1 MEGYTEFYISCNPP
15 LLPNGVSLIIT
26 DLMKELESM
35 VIEVLYE
42 PEIPWFKFITSVE
55 HRLEVSRWMH
65 SRLDSLLTAEA
76 GEVDANQGESD
87 LEFKGRSDIEILTET
102 PHIVS
107 YPEFQDILKDILQ
120 EYEPFRYPEHL
131 KPLPYKTVWQCPELF
146 EGVTVTKLL
155 SKYKLLWPS
164 SSGEPSIEDLG
175 ELTKCQISHNLQGS
189 LLYIGSN
196 EDAGA
201 INTTTRKLDIL
212 SSLMDTPLATTSHM
226 LFTETSNPTRLCYR
240 WLTHT
245 GLSKLTYVDPTGSE
259 RNQEYDRI
267 AGAVALR
274 IETVNSSGHSVPDS
288 TVYPIGPKTST
299 NWQTEFTPFSGYTYG
314 NKRSGTTAISQHKR
328 PHQCSQPHLL
338 DKVGNQAKK
347 FHKSIGCYPFT
358 SNAQTSTKDSAQAAD
373 TIPSTEYPISHG
385 AEHETPAVP
394 IVAGNTFNLQT
405 LQSHLPVTG
414 KSNLSPEEIR
424 TWLDKTGSMDSCPS
438 STGEESDHEGSA
450 NEASQK
456 LPQTPN
462 PALKPPE
469 LQLDGLGDILSLA
482 QASGAQTSA
491 PSAQRLPSHNL
502 LGLQDDEVGNPV
514 PVVVQTRDR
523 QPSNLMDAVDDPIN
537 MPILGEILYPTRH
550 KDQRGTAMAQNPSA
564 EIVFGRQDD
573 RPRDLFE
580 TMRQQA
586 PAPVSS
592 WANIASSKKP
602 TKEEE
607 HRNFGRNVPVKVV
620 TDGRPK
626 AYGTGEKEPA
636 RLDGSSA
643 QVASG
648 VGNTPKRRT
657 QQQVQTDETKCR
669 GSRPNLAPQSSRIVP
684 GMDMPVL
691 DHVDCSKIAVQAE
704 AKLRELMQV
713 VQVVPGKIIV
723 KADFGRLCLKGES
736 PSLVNNGQEP
746 FWSASEVNK
755 TLNSKML
762 DVGFYPILSTSGE
775 EANLIPQL
783 FGGRAS
789 WLPTNKQ
796 TFYEFLCVG
805 ETATAPLVIRVDA
818 DTFRHE
824 CLALPQ
830 ELSQAYVH
838 CTQRAWDV
846 KFSVSRI
853 DMGRITKGF
862 EELAASLVRSMDI
875 KTNEIG
881 EIVIEAEPTS
891 SSGWYI
897 DRVRIHHEANYRN
910 GGRGPSRLTITMTRL
925 VERFPGIIRDKFRGQ
940 SVPAAPSRGGQL
952 AQWFEASVSS
962 MRVDEVMQENSRL
975 EFGEKTRWTP
985 ETLDRQDALKAI
997 CEPALRMVSQMD
1009 QVGKSNENGHGPR
1022 TDRQA
1027 YDAVEDMKERNK
1039 NNFFW

>member
-1 MEGYTEFYISCNPP
+1 MEGYAEFYISCNPP
-15 LLPNGVSLIIT
+15 LLPNGVSLIIA

-55 HRLEVSRWMH
+55 HQLEVSRWMH
-65 SRLDSLLTAEA
+65 SRLDNLLTAEA
-76 GEVDANQGESD
+76 GEVDANQDESD

-107 YPEFQDILKDILQ
+107 YPELQDILKDILQ

-131 KPLPYKTVWQCPELF
+131 KPLPYKT
-146 EGVTVTKLL
+146 
-155 SKYKLLWPS
+155 
-164 SSGEPSIEDLG
+164 
-175 ELTKCQISHNLQGS
+175 
-189 LLYIGSN
+189 
-196 EDAGA
+196 DA
-201 INTTTRKLDIL
+201 
-212 SSLMDTPLATTSHM
+212 PLATTSHM
-226 LFTETSNPTRLCYR
+226 LFTEISNPTRLCYR

-299 NWQTEFTPFSGYTYG
+299 NWQTEFTPFSGYT
-314 NKRSGTTAISQHKR
+314 

-338 DKVGNQAKK
+338 DKVGNQGKK
-347 FHKSIGCYPFT
+347 LNKPTVCYPHT
-358 SNAQTSTKDSAQAAD
+358 SNAPTSTKDSTKAAD
-373 TIPSTEYPISHG
+373 TIPSTDYLIPRG

-394 IVAGNTFNLQT
+394 IVTGNTFNLQT
-405 LQSHLPVTG
+405 LQSCLPVTG

-424 TWLDKTGSMDSCPS
+424 TWLDKTGSMDSSPS
-438 STGEESDHEGSA
+438 SNGEESDHEGST

-456 LPQTPN
+456 LPQTTH

-469 LQLDGLGDILSLA
+469 IQSDGLGDIISLA
-482 QASGAQTSA
+482 DTSGAPTSA

-502 LGLQDDEVGNPV
+502 LGLQDEEVGNPV
-514 PVVVQTRDR
+514 PVAVQTRDR
-523 QPSNLMDAVDDPIN
+523 QPSNLMDAVDDPID
-537 MPILGEILYPTRH
+537 MPILGEILYPTH
-550 KDQRGTAMAQNPSA
+550 QKDQKGTAMAQNPSA
-564 EIVFGRQDD
+564 EIMFGRQDD

-602 TKEEE
+602 IKEEE

-626 AYGTGEKEPA
+626 ACGTGEKEA
-636 RLDGSSA
+636 VRLEGSSA

-657 QQQVQTDETKCR
+657 QQQVQTDETRSR

-746 FWSASEVNK
+746 FWSASEVYK

-775 EANLIPQL
+775 EANLIPQF

-789 WLPTNKQ
+789 WLLTNKQ

-805 ETATAPLVIRVDA
+805 ETATNPLVIRVDA

-824 CLALPQ
+824 CFALPQ

-846 KFSVSRI
+846 KLSVSRI

-862 EELAASLVRSMDI
+862 EEFAASLVRSMGI

-925 VERFPGIIRDKFRGQ
+925 VERFPGITRDKFRGQ
-940 SVPAAPSRGGQL
+940 SVPVVPSRGGQL

-962 MRVDEVMQENSRL
+962 IRVDEVMQENSSL

-985 ETLDRQDALKAI
+985 ETLERQDALKAI